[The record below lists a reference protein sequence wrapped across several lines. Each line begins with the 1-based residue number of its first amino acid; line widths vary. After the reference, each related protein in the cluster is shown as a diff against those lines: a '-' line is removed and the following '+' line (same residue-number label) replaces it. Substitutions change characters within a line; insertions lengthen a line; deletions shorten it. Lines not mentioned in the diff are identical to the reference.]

1 MLTKYGAY
9 MDELRRLRN
18 RVLLDTDLDFFAY
31 ATGISDEWVRQ
42 ADEELEQLRIRRL
55 SANEEPGTGGQ

>member
-18 RVLLDTDLDFFAY
+18 RVLIDTDLDFFAH
-31 ATGISDEWVRQ
+31 ATAISDEWVRQ
-42 ADEELEQLRIRRL
+42 ADEELEQLRTRRQ
-55 SANEEPGTGGQ
+55 SASEESGTGEQ